1 MAHYSSFNFLFSSR
15 HLPYLPRPFPSSSAC
30 HTIKIGG
37 RNVCRAIVR
46 ILCGLLLTCFWKKK
60 TRKWAVGI
68 SILIIRSGHLLKKL
82 LPAAVKESQTSL
94 RSSSSIELIRLSSSE
109 TVSALVPFLFS
120 CLHPTTQLPNNGEF
134 QAERKHLKQDY
145 KQITVAGQDDKA
157 LIYYINSHCLS
168 VGLSPSLSLLC
179 WPGVH
184 TAGTP
189 AKSSAPCENMPGLFM
204 WSYATEILFL

>member
-1 MAHYSSFNFLFSSR
+1 MFL
-15 HLPYLPRPFPSSSAC
+15 
-30 HTIKIGG
+30 K
-37 RNVCRAIVR
+37 
-46 ILCGLLLTCFWKKK
+46 KKK

-157 LIYYINSHCLS
+157 LIYYINSYTLSIRRSVSLS
-168 VGLSPSLSLLC
+168 VPPLLTRCSHSWHSGQVQCPVWKHARPVCDLAAQKYYFCNSSQTLHYYDIWESCQNQKSPCSI
-179 WPGVH
+179 
-184 TAGTP
+184 
-189 AKSSAPCENMPGLFM
+189 SS
-204 WSYATEILFL
+204 